1 MTNHRELAY
10 SILRATLGVIFVFFG
25 IGKFMGGLGNFVSGL
40 NQHFSGK
47 LPGAL
52 VTPFAYVLPFAEL
65 ILGLLILLGL
75 FTTLALV
82 VSGLLLLALT
92 FGTVMLGD
100 APTVAHNLQ
109 YAFVNFVLLW
119 LVNLNRYSIDHS
131 LGRGATAHPPKAVL
145 VILCCALALGTA
157 GIHRQASAAPVPSD
171 VSQASAPHRFRLD
184 ASRSKFIAHALRGG
198 LLWFKGH
205 EHLVAAR
212 DFTGE
217 ARLSPDKI
225 IPAGLELT
233 VKTDSMVETSDAFT
247 EPQKQI
253 INKELREIVLEP
265 AKYPEIVFKSTEVSV
280 KRLADNQYDLH
291 ISGDLTLH
299 GVTRHIVIP
308 AKVILSG
315 NDLHAVGAFSIDR
328 SDFNVKATS
337 AFHGMVRVRNKVKF
351 TFDIV
356 GYDDSLMRS

>member
-10 SILRATLGVIFVFFG
+10 SILRATFGVIFIFFG
-25 IGKFMGGLGNFVSGL
+25 IGKFMGGLGNFVGGL

-52 VTPFAYVLPFAEL
+52 VTPFAYVLPFAEVS
-65 ILGLLILLGL
+65 LGLLILLGL
-75 FTTLALV
+75 FTTLALAL
-82 VSGLLLLALT
+82 SGLLLLALT

-119 LVNLNRYSIDHS
+119 LANLNRYSIDHA
-131 LGRGATAHPPKAVL
+131 LGRRATLHPPKKL
-145 VILCCALALGTA
+145 VIALCCALSLGTL
-157 GIHRQASAAPVPSD
+157 GPHRGVPAAPLGSEA
-171 VSQASAPHRFRLD
+171 SQASAPLRFRLD
-184 ASRSKFIAHALRGG
+184 SGQSKFIAHALRGG

-217 ARLSPDKI
+217 AEITPDKI
-225 IPAGLELT
+225 TPASLQLT
-233 VKTDSMVETSDAFT
+233 VRADSMVETSAAFT

-265 AKYPEIVFKSTEVSV
+265 AKYPEIVFKSTAVTG
-280 KRLADNQYDLH
+280 KPRANGQYDLK
-291 ISGDLTLH
+291 IAGDLTLH

-308 AKVILSG
+308 AELTVTG
-315 NDLHAVGAFSIDR
+315 NNLRAVGEFSIDR
-328 SDFNVKATS
+328 GDFNVKATS
-337 AFHGMVRVRNKVKF
+337 AFHGLVRVREKVKF

-356 GYDDSLMRS
+356 GHRV